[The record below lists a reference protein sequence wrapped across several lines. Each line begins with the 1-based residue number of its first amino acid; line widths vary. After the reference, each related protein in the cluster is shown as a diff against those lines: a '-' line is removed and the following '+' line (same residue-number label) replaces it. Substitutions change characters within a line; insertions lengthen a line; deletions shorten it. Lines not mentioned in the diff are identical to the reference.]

1 MISHNWER
9 VRRELQELSRTAIPT
24 LLGMVISKIP
34 WLVTLRFVGQLGATE
49 LAAATL
55 AMTLRNLTGLSL
67 SVGLSSALATL
78 TSQSCGQLQA
88 KLAERKNQK
97 QKQTEGADDLQLTME
112 YETDVETDEV
122 EERLGFLERR
132 RDGFMSSSA
141 RPREP
146 LLPLVYYYR
155 GIFLQLAF
163 VVPILLWWW
172 KGLRRFLVALGQEEQ
187 LAANTDA
194 YLRILA
200 PGLIF
205 YSINWTTIVWLQ
217 SIEMAFLPAYA
228 SCVGALF
235 HIPLNM
241 FFIHF
246 MGWGYLGA
254 AAATTTYELI
264 QPTLLLAY
272 TFGTRAGSDRVLHN
286 IAASAVDRYE
296 LSFWQESTMAVSSW
310 TGVKEYL
317 GLAIP
322 GLVSISEWW
331 ASETCIFLSG
341 RLTPLP
347 ELTLGAMA
355 LFQTINTFCFMFPV
369 SFGIAGAAR
378 VGSLLGRND
387 PCAAS
392 FAGLVSVASASS
404 VSALIGIMLFI
415 IPHGFFPSLFAPDE
429 DDLIK
434 ETMKTIPLLAL
445 YVFADGTQTALNGV
459 IKGCGRQAVAMPAV
473 IVSYWVVGVPMAYYL
488 AFVRHPGTG
497 TCDDG
502 YFCGVVGLVAGTTTG
517 TWLHMI
523 LFGVVVFAFTDW
535 GEQAEKAQF
544 RVRKELNAAPTMS
557 FSSSETIETEGDEE
571 VELTGVPDME

>member
-1 MISHNWER
+1 
-9 VRRELQELSRTAIPT
+9 
-24 LLGMVISKIP
+24 MVISKIP

-49 LAAATL
+49 LAAAAL

-78 TSQSCGQLQA
+78 TSQSRGQLQA

-97 QKQTEGADDLQLTME
+97 QTEGVDSKLFME
-112 YETDVETDEV
+112 YDNDIETVEL
-122 EERLGFLERR
+122 EERLGFLGRRNERVL
-132 RDGFMSSSA
+132 SSNA
-141 RPREP
+141 LPRAP

-163 VVPILLWWW
+163 VIPIFIWWW
-172 KGLRRFLVALGQEEQ
+172 KGLRPFLVALGQEEQ
-187 LAANTDA
+187 LAAKTDS

-235 HIPLNM
+235 HIPLNV

-264 QPTLLLAY
+264 QPTLLLSY
-272 TFGTRAGSDRVLHN
+272 TFGTSAGSKRVLHN

-296 LSFWQESTMAVSSW
+296 LSFWQESIMAVSSW

-347 ELTLGAMA
+347 EVTLGAMA
-355 LFQTINTFCFMFPV
+355 LFQSINTFCFMFPV

-387 PCAAS
+387 PHAAS

-415 IPHGFFPSLFAPDE
+415 IPHGFFPSLFAPSE

-434 ETMKTIPLLAL
+434 ETMKIIPLLAL

-473 IVSYWVVGVPMAYYL
+473 IVSYWVVGVPLAYYL
-488 AFVRHPGTG
+488 AFVRHLGTG

-535 GEQAEKAQF
+535 EEQAEKAQF
-544 RVRKELNAAPTMS
+544 RVQKELHAAPTMS
-557 FSSSETIETEGDEE
+557 FSSNETIGTEGDEE
-571 VELTGVPDME
+571 VELTGVPDTT

>member
-1 MISHNWER
+1 MIIHNREQL
-9 VRRELQELSRTAIPT
+9 RRELQEQSRTAIPT

-49 LAAATL
+49 LAAAAL

-78 TSQSCGQLQA
+78 TSQSRGQLQA
-88 KLAERKNQK
+88 KLTERKD
-97 QKQTEGADDLQLTME
+97 QKQTEDGDDSQLFME
-112 YETDVETDEV
+112 FENKIESEEV
-122 EERLGFLERR
+122 NERLGFLQRR
-132 RDGFMSSSA
+132 KEGLSSSNA
-141 RPREP
+141 KPRVP

-163 VVPILLWWW
+163 VIPILLWWW
-172 KGLRRFLVALGQEEQ
+172 RGLRPFLVALGQEEK
-187 LAANTDA
+187 LAAQTDS

-241 FFIHF
+241 FFIYF
-246 MGWGYLGA
+246 MEWGYLGA

-264 QPTLLLAY
+264 QPTLLLSY
-272 TFGTRAGSDRVLHN
+272 TFGTRAGSEHVLHN
-286 IAASAVDRYE
+286 IAAAAVDRYE
-296 LSFWQESTMAVSSW
+296 LSFWQEAIMAVSSW

-331 ASETCIFLSG
+331 ASETCIFLAG

-355 LFQTINTFCFMFPV
+355 LFQSINTFCFMFPV

-392 FAGLVSVASASS
+392 FAGSVSVASASL
-404 VSALIGIMLFI
+404 VSALIGIFLFI
-415 IPHGFFPSLFAPDE
+415 IPHGFFPSLFAPNE

-434 ETMKTIPLLAL
+434 ETMKIIPLLAL

-473 IVSYWVVGVPMAYYL
+473 IISYWVVGVPLAYYL

-497 TCDDG
+497 ICEDG

-523 LFGVVVFAFTDW
+523 LFGVVVFGFTDW
-535 GEQAEKAQF
+535 EEQAEKAQR
-544 RVRKELNAAPTMS
+544 RVRKELHVAPTLS
-557 FSSSETIETEGDEE
+557 FSSIETNDAGMDEE
-571 VELTGVPDME
+571 VELTEVSNI